1 MINSES
7 ILIVEDDIDINN
19 LLSKILEKEGFKVR
33 QAFSGSE
40 GKMCLE
46 FFDFDMVLLDLM
58 LPGITGEIFIEE
70 IRKIKNTPI
79 IVISAK
85 TAMEDKINVLKLG
98 ADDFISKPFDVNE
111 VLARVEALL
120 RRSKITNLSEGVETI
135 KYKNLILEPRS
146 REVKVK
152 GEEIQLTSKE
162 FKILELLVC
171 NPKKVFTKAN
181 LFETVWEEEFLGDDN
196 TIKTLSKEP
205 VLVYTGSGNE
215 GNNKTTSISWEQNK
229 GILFKVIEPLYNCE
243 TYSAIINWMISTEKL
258 KI

>member
-70 IRKIKNTPI
+70 IRKIKSTPI

-120 RRSKITNLSEGVETI
+120 RRSKITNSSEGVETI

-171 NPKKVFTKAN
+171 NPKKVFTKTN

-196 TIKTLSKEP
+196 TINVHISNLRNKINLLDNENDYIKTIWG
-205 VLVYTGSGNE
+205 VG
-215 GNNKTTSISWEQNK
+215 
-229 GILFKVIEPLYNCE
+229 FK
-243 TYSAIINWMISTEKL
+243 MD
-258 KI
+258 

>member
-111 VLARVEALL
+111 VLARVE
-120 RRSKITNLSEGVETI
+120 
-135 KYKNLILEPRS
+135 
-146 REVKVK
+146 
-152 GEEIQLTSKE
+152 EIQLTSKE

-196 TIKTLSKEP
+196 TINVHISNLRNKINLLDNENDYIKTIWG
-205 VLVYTGSGNE
+205 VG
-215 GNNKTTSISWEQNK
+215 
-229 GILFKVIEPLYNCE
+229 FK
-243 TYSAIINWMISTEKL
+243 MD
-258 KI
+258 

>member
-7 ILIVEDDIDINN
+7 ILVVEDDIDINN

-58 LPGITGEIFIEE
+58 LPGITGEIFIDE

-85 TAMEDKINVLKLG
+85 TTMEDKINVLKLG

-120 RRSKITNLSEGVETI
+120 RRSKITNSSEGVETI

-162 FKILELLVC
+162 FKILELLLS
-171 NPKKVFTKAN
+171 NQGIVFSSKDIY
-181 LFETVWEEEFLGDDN
+181 EQVWDE
-196 TIKTLSKEP
+196 
-205 VLVYTGSGNE
+205 VA
-215 GNNKTTSISWEQNK
+215 
-229 GILFKVIEPLYNCE
+229 YNCE
-243 TYSAIINWMISTEKL
+243 KTVAVHIRRIREKIEINSKDPKYLKVVWGIGYKIEK
-258 KI
+258 INY

>member
-120 RRSKITNLSEGVETI
+120 RRSKIVNERKIVIGKVTLDYDSLTVT
-135 KYKNLILEPRS
+135 
-146 REVKVK
+146 REN
-152 GEEIQLTSKE
+152 ESITLPQKE
-162 FKILELLVC
+162 FYLLYKLLSYPDKIFTRVELMDEIWGYESTTDDTTLNVHI
-171 NPKKVFTKAN
+171 NRLRKKFENYNEFEIKAVRGLGYKAVKKV
-181 LFETVWEEEFLGDDN
+181 EE
-196 TIKTLSKEP
+196 
-205 VLVYTGSGNE
+205 
-215 GNNKTTSISWEQNK
+215 
-229 GILFKVIEPLYNCE
+229 
-243 TYSAIINWMISTEKL
+243 
-258 KI
+258 

>member
-1 MINSES
+1 
-7 ILIVEDDIDINN
+7 
-19 LLSKILEKEGFKVR
+19 
-33 QAFSGSE
+33 
-40 GKMCLE
+40 
-46 FFDFDMVLLDLM
+46 
-58 LPGITGEIFIEE
+58 
-70 IRKIKNTPI
+70 PI

-120 RRSKITNLSEGVETI
+120 RRSKITNSSEGVETI

-152 GEEIQLTSKE
+152 EEEIQLTSKE

-196 TIKTLSKEP
+196 TINVHISNLRNKINLLDNENDYIKTIWG
-205 VLVYTGSGNE
+205 VG
-215 GNNKTTSISWEQNK
+215 
-229 GILFKVIEPLYNCE
+229 FK
-243 TYSAIINWMISTEKL
+243 MD
-258 KI
+258 